1 MEEGVISRLS
11 KLDGRW
17 FLGGS
22 HLTLLIVSIFYFN
35 LARSP
40 FQIVT
45 AYAAAILV
53 ELALHRIT
61 GKTKHRSAWDVIFS
75 AATEAAGLLIL
86 VKLPNPYAYAMMS
99 AVAVA
104 SKYFLRIDEK
114 RHAFNPTNFAIVAA
128 LIFTPN
134 ELIEIRPD
142 EFNLTYYAIGH
153 VIFFGVFAVI
163 LGKTWRVAAAYFCSI
178 LLFSGLFSIVE
189 RESWIY
195 FLGPEIGAIG
205 MVFMFLMI
213 TDPKTTPKSNEMQI
227 VYGVSVGLFLYILRY
242 FEVFYAHF
250 LALFIVTLLRAVFLL
265 LEADAWKIPLLNRQS
280 LEPQK

>member
-1 MEEGVISRLS
+1 MISRLS
-11 KLDGRW
+11 TLDGRW

-53 ELALHRIT
+53 ELALHRMT

-142 EFNLTYYAIGH
+142 EFIPLAEQ
-153 VIFFGVFAVI
+153 
-163 LGKTWRVAAAYFCSI
+163 
-178 LLFSGLFSIVE
+178 SGLVRPLTDVVLRRSLDACASWRARGRPTN
-189 RESWIY
+189 REWPSG
-195 FLGPEIGAIG
+195 LRPRPPRVRHSATRARSPRSPRPESPRRSAQ
-205 MVFMFLMI
+205 
-213 TDPKTTPKSNEMQI
+213 P
-227 VYGVSVGLFLYILRY
+227 
-242 FEVFYAHF
+242 
-250 LALFIVTLLRAVFLL
+250 TLSSRPDRPA
-265 LEADAWKIPLLNRQS
+265 
-280 LEPQK
+280 